1 MGSKFGSFEEIS
13 PSEVG
18 GGNGLRK
25 KKIGVMTSGGDAPGM
40 NPAVRAVVRAGIY
53 YGCDVYAVYE
63 GYEGLVKGGDLLKKM
78 EWSDVRS
85 YMSLGGT
92 SIGTARCKE
101 FRERAGRLQGA
112 YNMIKNGIDALVV
125 CGGDGSLTGA
135 DLFRSEWPSLVKE
148 LVDTGKLTKEEVSPY
163 EHLTIV
169 GLVGS
174 IDNDMSG
181 TDVTIGAFSALE
193 RITEMVDYIGATAA
207 SHSRAFVV
215 EVMGR
220 HCGWLALL
228 SGLATG
234 ADFVFIPERPPKA
247 GLWKEQL
254 KEVCLRHR
262 EYGRRKPPL
271 LLLRGH

>member
-1 MGSKFGSFEEIS
+1 
-13 PSEVG
+13 
-18 GGNGLRK
+18 
-25 KKIGVMTSGGDAPGM
+25 M

-148 LVDTGKLTKEEVSPY
+148 LVDTE
-163 EHLTIV
+163 
-169 GLVGS
+169 
-174 IDNDMSG
+174 N
-181 TDVTIGAFSALE
+181 
-193 RITEMVDYIGATAA
+193 
-207 SHSRAFVV
+207 
-215 EVMGR
+215 
-220 HCGWLALL
+220 
-228 SGLATG
+228 
-234 ADFVFIPERPPKA
+234 
-247 GLWKEQL
+247 
-254 KEVCLRHR
+254 
-262 EYGRRKPPL
+262 
-271 LLLRGH
+271 